1 MGGPKGFPIID
12 AICSSLNIGNAS
24 RFLTREVFNRMPNP
38 KRRHSK
44 ARTRTRRA
52 HDALKTPQFYIDK
65 DSGEAKVPHRI
76 DAKTGTY
83 KGRQILDAK
92 DAE

>member
-1 MGGPKGFPIID
+1 
-12 AICSSLNIGNAS
+12 
-24 RFLTREVFNRMPNP
+24 MPNP
-38 KRRHSK
+38 KRRHSH

-52 HDALKTPQFYIDK
+52 HDALKAPQFYLDK

-76 DAKTGTY
+76 DAKTGMY
-83 KGRQILDAK
+83 KGRKIIDVK